1 MKLNWTDSLIAP
13 NVFTLSLARSF
24 LLGEKKNEEKIKK
37 GHKWNATEL
46 NRFTFGSERV
56 YFVSNTVLVI

>member
-1 MKLNWTDSLIAP
+1 MAP

-24 LLGEKKNEEKIKK
+24 LLEKKIKNKNEEKIKK

-46 NRFTFGSERV
+46 IRFTFGSERV